1 MKHLPFDYV
10 VRDILYATYPNFVQ
24 LQAGTAVLKQQEGL
38 QTIYIQQAPVLNIR
52 QQENMVE
59 LNNIQVP
66 YQMVMSA
73 VSNTLENDGELNEQ

>member
-1 MKHLPFDYV
+1 
-10 VRDILYATYPNFVQ
+10 
-24 LQAGTAVLKQQEGL
+24 
-38 QTIYIQQAPVLNIR
+38 
-52 QQENMVE
+52 MVE